1 MENTKEDEEI
11 IDSDNNEYRD
21 KSENTEDD
29 DI

>member
-11 IDSDNNEYRD
+11 IDSDNNEYKD

>member
-1 MENTKEDEEI
+1 MENIKEDEEI